1 MTIATNA
8 ATAGFPVGVISLE
21 MGDQMIG
28 LRSVS
33 SLSGVELLRL
43 RKGLLR
49 REDYSRVT
57 SAIGRLASLPIFFSF
72 SSWELDQIR
81 RVITEMVQ
89 ARGVKLVILDYLQL
103 ARNGRQKVREREIG
117 EISTTLKQLAMTF
130 QIPILALSQLSRKV
144 EDREDKRPRLSDLR
158 DSGQIEQDADVVMF
172 LHREDPTARRG
183 PVELIFAKGRNIGLG
198 AVKLYFDGDLMTFK
212 DFTETK

>member
-1 MTIATNA
+1 MTIAPNA

-103 ARNGRQKVREREIG
+103 ARNGRQKVR
-117 EISTTLKQLAMTF
+117 
-130 QIPILALSQLSRKV
+130 
-144 EDREDKRPRLSDLR
+144 
-158 DSGQIEQDADVVMF
+158 
-172 LHREDPTARRG
+172 
-183 PVELIFAKGRNIGLG
+183 
-198 AVKLYFDGDLMTFK
+198 
-212 DFTETK
+212 